1 MDFTIFY
8 NGLPEGWVPPDSD
21 DEEEEEVEVEP
32 EITIIYPDL
41 ENDEWSRLPDPNTI
55 VAHPEPPPENNFGC
69 ALDPNADYCEQEV
82 VQTID
87 EWIDY
92 EPPKVVRVFI
102 EPDYTEI
109 E

>member
-8 NGLPEGWVPPDSD
+8 NGLPDGWVPPDSD
-21 DEEEEEVEVEP
+21 DEEDEEVEAEP

-55 VAHPEPPPENNFGC
+55 VAHPEPAPENNFGC